1 MTFLFTVY
9 MVYCIHFHYYMA
21 IMTPPG
27 GTSEFK
33 QRNTDTSEMDDASLR
48 QMLLDMEEY
57 DEYPKTCKKCH
68 LPKPERAH
76 HCSVCNACVLR
87 FDHHCPWV
95 HNCVGHFNHRY
106 FVLFMTYMVLSALYF
121 ILFGWRPFIVSLDF
135 MNSEW
140 PYYFPR
146 PMMAFSIILA
156 ICMGIALG
164 ALCVWHYYLIL
175 TAQTTVEF
183 YNNYYERG
191 VCRSQGE
198 SMVYGVLSSAH
209 PTKGTPVSGL

>member
-1 MTFLFTVY
+1 
-9 MVYCIHFHYYMA
+9 MA